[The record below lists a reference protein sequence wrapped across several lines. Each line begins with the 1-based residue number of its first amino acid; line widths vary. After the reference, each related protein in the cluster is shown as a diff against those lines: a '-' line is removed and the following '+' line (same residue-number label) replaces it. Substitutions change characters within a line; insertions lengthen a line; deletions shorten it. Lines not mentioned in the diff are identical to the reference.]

1 MAFDAAKE
9 RERNMED
16 RLIENL
22 EQLRDL
28 ASTDCTM
35 VDFFISLAGGL
46 ARSSVGVIYH
56 EDGYQTDAD
65 EEDDVFSHE
74 GLIDPDGVVCHWE
87 IFHDICGEYAYYT
100 DDESLRANTN
110 IVEAIELGGFYLYS
124 YEVQDA
130 S

>member
-1 MAFDAAKE
+1 MAFDVAKE

-35 VDFFISLAGGL
+35 VDFFISLVGGL

-56 EDGYQTDAD
+56 EDGYQTDSD

-100 DDESLRANTN
+100 DDESLKANTN